1 MIVMKIEKLPS
12 GTYRVRRTIQGKAVS
27 VTFPYKPS
35 PKEASKALEDKW
47 SGRDRLRMTFDEAA
61 KEYINGKR
69 NTISPSTVR
78 GYESIRKTL
87 PDVIKNRQLEDITAW
102 DIQKYINDL
111 SAGHSPK
118 TVRNHH
124 AFISAILG
132 TFNPNLTLN
141 TQLPQKRPRHA
152 QIPSDSDIRRILDA
166 VVGTEYEIP
175 FRLACYGL
183 RRSEIC
189 ALTPS
194 DLDGNVLTI
203 NKAMVQDENKRWVIK
218 TTKTV
223 NSTRK
228 IIIDSSLSALI
239 RSQNRIYEGTPGNL
253 YKELQ
258 RVLKRLKIEKF
269 PFHGF
274 RHYYATTAHAIGMPD
289 AVVMA
294 SGGWKTDAVMKR
306 IYRHEKQDQVTEM
319 QKKYAAQFH
328 DNI

>member
-1 MIVMKIEKLPS
+1 MKIEKLPS

-35 PKEASKALEDKW
+35 QKEALQALQDKYT
-47 SGRDRLRMTFDEAA
+47 GADRLRMTFDQAA
-61 KEYINGKR
+61 QEYIKGKK

-78 GYESIRKTL
+78 GYESIRKNL
-87 PDVIKNRQLEDITAW
+87 PDVVKNRQLEDLTAW

-111 SAGHSPK
+111 SKDHTPK

-124 AFISAILG
+124 AFISAILA

-141 TQLPQKRPRHA
+141 TQLPQKTLKSPY
-152 QIPSDSDIRRILDA
+152 IPSDDDIKRILEDVA
-166 VVGTEYEIP
+166 GTEYEIP

-189 ALTPS
+189 ALTPA
-194 DLDGNVLTI
+194 DLDGDILTI
-203 NKAMVQDENKRWVIK
+203 DKALVEDENKHWHIK
-218 TTKTV
+218 TTKTT
-223 NSTRK
+223 NSTRQ
-228 IIIDSSLSALI
+228 IIIDSALSALI
-239 RSQNRIYEGTPGNL
+239 RSQNRIYDGTPGNL

>member
-1 MIVMKIEKLPS
+1 MKIEKLPS

-47 SGRDRLRMTFDEAA
+47 SGRDRLRMTFDQAA
-61 KEYINGKR
+61 QEYIRGKK

-78 GYESIRKTL
+78 GYESIRKNL
-87 PDVIKNRQLEDITAW
+87 PDVVKNRQLEDLTAW

-111 SAGHSPK
+111 SIDHTPK

-124 AFISAILG
+124 SFISAILG

-141 TQLPQKRPRHA
+141 TQLPQKSVKQPYL
-152 QIPSDSDIRRILDA
+152 PSDSDIKRILEA
-166 VVGTEYEIP
+166 VAGTEYEIP

-189 ALTPS
+189 ALTPA
-194 DLDGNVLTI
+194 DLDGDVLTI
-203 NKAMVQDENKRWVIK
+203 NKALVEDENKTWHIK
-218 TTKTV
+218 TTKTT
-223 NSTRK
+223 NSTRQ

-239 RSQNRIYEGTPGNL
+239 RSQNRIYDGTPGNL

>member
-1 MIVMKIEKLPS
+1 MKIEKLPS

-61 KEYINGKR
+61 KDYINGKR
-69 NTISPSTVR
+69 NTISPSTIR

-111 SAGHSPK
+111 SADHSPK

-141 TQLPQKRPRHA
+141 TQLPQKRPRSS
-152 QIPSDSDIRRILDA
+152 QIPSDSDIRRILEDVA
-166 VVGTEYEIP
+166 GTEYEIP

-194 DLDGNVLTI
+194 DLDGNQLTI
-203 NKAMVQDENKRWVIK
+203 NKALVEDENKHWHIK
-218 TTKTV
+218 STKTV
-223 NSTRK
+223 NSTRT
-228 IIIDSSLSALI
+228 IIIDSSLCALI
-239 RSQNRIYEGTPGNL
+239 RSQNRIFEGYTNKL
-253 YKELQ
+253 YKELK
-258 RVLKRLKIEKF
+258 RVQKRLEIAPF

-274 RHYYATTAHAIGMPD
+274 RHYYASTAHALGMPD

-306 IYRHEKQDQVTEM
+306 IYRHEKQEQVTEM
-319 QKKYAAQFH
+319 QKKYAAQFR
-328 DNI
+328 DKI

>member
-1 MIVMKIEKLPS
+1 MKIEKLPS

-35 PKEASKALEDKW
+35 PKEARQALEDKW
-47 SGRDRLRMTFDEAA
+47 SGRDRLRMTFDQAA
-61 KEYINGKR
+61 VEYINGKR
-69 NTISPSTVR
+69 NTISPSTIR

-87 PDVIKNRQLEDITAW
+87 PDVIKNRQLEDLTPW

-111 SAGHSPK
+111 SADHSPK

-132 TFNPNLTLN
+132 TFVPNLTLN
-141 TQLPQKRPRHA
+141 TQLPQKTLKSPY
-152 QIPSDSDIRRILDA
+152 IPSDDDIRRILECVA
-166 VVGTEYEIP
+166 GTEYEIP

-189 ALTPS
+189 ALTPD
-194 DLDGNVLTI
+194 DLDGDVLTI
-203 NKAMVQDENKRWVIK
+203 DKALVEDDKKHWHIK

-223 NSTRK
+223 NSTRQ
-228 IIIDSSLSALI
+228 IVIDAPLCAII

-319 QKKYAAQFH
+319 QKKYADQFS
-328 DNI
+328 

>member
-1 MIVMKIEKLPS
+1 MKIEKLPS
-12 GTYRVRRTIQGKAVS
+12 GTYRVRRTISGKAVS

-35 PKEASKALEDKW
+35 QKEALKALEDKW
-47 SGRDRLRMTFDEAA
+47 SGRDRLRMTFDQAA
-61 KEYINGKR
+61 QEYIKGKK

-78 GYESIRKTL
+78 GYESIRKNL
-87 PDVIKNRQLEDITAW
+87 PDVVKNRQLEDLTAW
-102 DIQKYINDL
+102 DVQKYINDL
-111 SAGHSPK
+111 SKDHTPK

-124 AFISAILG
+124 AFISAILA

-141 TQLPQKRPRHA
+141 TQLPQKTVKQPYL
-152 QIPSDSDIRRILDA
+152 PSDDDIKRILEA
-166 VVGTEYEIP
+166 VAGTEYEIP

-189 ALTPS
+189 ALTPD
-194 DLDGNVLTI
+194 DLEGDILTI
-203 NKAMVQDENKRWVIK
+203 NKALVEDDKKHWHIK
-218 TTKTV
+218 TTKTT
-223 NSTRK
+223 NSTRQ

-239 RSQNRIYEGTPGNL
+239 RSQNRIYDGHPGKL
-253 YKELQ
+253 YKALQ
-258 RVLKRLKIEKF
+258 MTLKSLNIPSF

>member
-1 MIVMKIEKLPS
+1 MKIEKLPS
-12 GTYRVRRTIQGKAVS
+12 GSYRVRRTIQGKAVS

-35 PKEASKALEDKW
+35 QKEALKALEDKW
-47 SGRDRLRMTFDEAA
+47 SGRDRLRMTFDQAA
-61 KEYINGKR
+61 QEYIKGKK

-78 GYESIRKTL
+78 GYESIRKNL
-87 PDVIKNRQLEDITAW
+87 PDVVKNRQLEDLTAW
-102 DIQKYINDL
+102 DVQKYINDL
-111 SAGHSPK
+111 SKDHTPK

-124 AFISAILG
+124 AFISAILA

-141 TQLPQKRPRHA
+141 TQLPQKTLKSPY
-152 QIPSDSDIRRILDA
+152 IPSDDDIKRILEDVA
-166 VVGTEYEIP
+166 GTEYEIP

-189 ALTPS
+189 ALTPD
-194 DLDGNVLTI
+194 DLDGDVLTI
-203 NKAMVQDENKRWVIK
+203 DKALVEDDKKHWHIK
-218 TTKTV
+218 TTKTT
-223 NSTRK
+223 NSTRQ

-239 RSQNRIYEGTPGNL
+239 RSQNRIYDGTPGNL

>member
-1 MIVMKIEKLPS
+1 MKIEKLPS
-12 GTYRVRRTIQGKAVS
+12 GSYRVRRTMQGKAVS

-69 NTISPSTVR
+69 NTISPSTIR

-87 PDVIKNRQLEDITAW
+87 PDVIKNRQLEDLTAW
-102 DIQKYINDL
+102 DVQKYINDL
-111 SAGHSPK
+111 SKGHTPK

-124 AFISAILG
+124 AFISAILA

-141 TQLPQKRPRHA
+141 TQLPQKTVKQPYL
-152 QIPSDSDIRRILDA
+152 PSDNDIKRILEA
-166 VVGTEYEIP
+166 VAGTEYEIP

-189 ALTPS
+189 ALTPD
-194 DLDGNVLTI
+194 DLEGDILTI
-203 NKAMVQDENKRWVIK
+203 NKALVEDDKKHWHIK
-218 TTKTV
+218 TTKTT
-223 NSTRK
+223 NSTRQ

-239 RSQNRIYEGTPGNL
+239 RSQNRIYDGHPGKL
-253 YKELQ
+253 YKALQ
-258 RVLKRLKIEKF
+258 RTLKSLNIPSF

>member
-1 MIVMKIEKLPS
+1 MKIEKLPS

-47 SGRDRLRMTFDEAA
+47 SGRDRLRMTFDQACT
-61 KEYINGKR
+61 EYINGKR
-69 NTISPSTVR
+69 NTISPSTIR

-87 PDVIKNRQLEDITAW
+87 PDVIKNRQLEDLAPW

-111 SAGHSPK
+111 SADHSPK

-132 TFNPNLTLN
+132 TFAPNLTLN
-141 TQLPQKRPRHA
+141 TQLPQKRPRQA
-152 QIPSDSDIRRILDA
+152 NIPSDSDIKRILEA
-166 VVGTEYEIP
+166 VAGTEYEIP

-194 DLDGNVLTI
+194 DLVGNVLTI
-203 NKAMVQDENKRWVIK
+203 NKAMVQDENKQWVIK

-223 NSTRK
+223 NSTRQ
-228 IIIDSSLSALI
+228 IVIDAPLCALI
-239 RSQNRIYEGTPGNL
+239 RSQNRIYDGYPNML
-253 YKELQ
+253 YRTLQ
-258 RVLKRLKIEKF
+258 NVLKRLEIAPF

-274 RHYYATTAHAIGMPD
+274 RHYYASTAHALGMPD
-289 AVVMA
+289 AVIMA
-294 SGGWKTDAVMKR
+294 SGGWKTDDVMKR

-328 DNI
+328 DKI

>member
-1 MIVMKIEKLPS
+1 MKIEKLPS

-35 PKEASKALEDKW
+35 QKEALQALTDKYT
-47 SGRDRLRMTFDEAA
+47 GRDKLRMTFDQAA
-61 KEYINGKR
+61 VEYINGKR
-69 NTISPSTVR
+69 NTISPSTIR

-87 PDVIKNRQLEDITAW
+87 PDVIKNRQLEDLTPW

-111 SAGHSPK
+111 SADRSPK

-132 TFNPNLTLN
+132 TFAPQVTLN
-141 TQLPQKRPRHA
+141 TQLPQKTLKSPY
-152 QIPSDSDIRRILDA
+152 IPSDDDIRRILEGVA
-166 VVGTEYEIP
+166 GTEYEIP

-189 ALTPS
+189 ALTPA
-194 DLDGNVLTI
+194 DLDGDVLTI
-203 NKAMVQDENKRWVIK
+203 DKALVEDDKKHWHIK
-218 TTKTV
+218 TTKTT
-223 NSTRK
+223 NSTRQ

-306 IYRHEKQDQVTEM
+306 IYRHEKQDQVAEM
-319 QKKYAAQFH
+319 QKKYAAQFR

>member
-1 MIVMKIEKLPS
+1 MKIEKLPS

-35 PKEASKALEDKW
+35 QKEALQALQDKYT
-47 SGRDRLRMTFDEAA
+47 GRDKLRMTFDQAA
-61 KEYINGKR
+61 QEYINGKR
-69 NTISPSTVR
+69 NTISPSTIR
-78 GYESIRKTL
+78 GYESIRKNL
-87 PDVIKNRQLEDITAW
+87 PDVVKNRQLSEITAW
-102 DIQKYINDL
+102 DIQRHINDL
-111 SAGHSPK
+111 SADHSPK
-118 TVRNHH
+118 TVRNIH
-124 AFISAILG
+124 AFLSSVLG
-132 TFNPNLTLN
+132 TFCPNLILN
-141 TQLPQKRPRHA
+141 THLPQKLPKSA
-152 QIPSDSDIRRILDA
+152 PVPSDDDIRRILEDVA
-166 VVGTEYEIP
+166 GTEYEIP

-189 ALTPS
+189 ALTPD
-194 DLDGNVLTI
+194 DLDGDVLTI
-203 NKAMVQDENKRWVIK
+203 NKALVEDENKQWHIKSTK
-218 TTKTV
+218 TT
-223 NSTRK
+223 NSTRT
-228 IIIDSSLSALI
+228 IILDAPLCALI
-239 RSQNRIYEGTPGNL
+239 RSQNRIYDGTPGNL

-258 RVLKRLKIEKF
+258 RVLKRLQIAPF

-328 DNI
+328 DKI